1 MKPIIT
7 NNVRLYIQKT
17 SQRKH
22 AYWRYK
28 KGLLR
33 FYHKGEWLP
42 ESQFNAYY
50 PIYEYK
56 RFPESANKEYIV

>member
-7 NNVRLYIQKT
+7 NKCRLYIDKT
-17 SQRKH
+17 SERKH
-22 AYWRYK
+22 AYWRYN
-28 KGLLR
+28 KGLK

-50 PIYEYK
+50 PTYEFK

>member
-7 NNVRLYIQKT
+7 NKTRLYIDKT
-17 SQRKH
+17 TERKH
-22 AYWRYK
+22 AYWRYF
-28 KGLLR
+28 KGLK

-50 PIYEYK
+50 PPYEFK